1 MIIGGSKDTY
11 SIFTYTMHDCG
22 AGLYFGTRS
31 GSITKAS
38 FEGQA
43 SGWDVSVALDNRHG
57 ARKNL
62 SQENEQ

>member
-1 MIIGGSKDTY
+1 MIVERASTLVLDQV
-11 SIFTYTMHDCG
+11 
-22 AGLYFGTRS
+22 R
-31 GSITKAS
+31 ITKAS
-38 FEGQA
+38 FEAQA